1 MKTLLK
7 ILVVIVALAVIAAGG
22 GLLYLNHYVQSP
34 AFKQTVLDAAKQS
47 LGAEVK
53 IADLDISLL
62 SGISLQGVS
71 VANPA
76 GFDGQLLTARA
87 FVLRY
92 RLLPLLWKRVVIQQ
106 LSLEQP
112 KIVLCKNDRGE
123 WNYDKLG
130 AVPAA
135 PAPAATPAPPKPSA
149 PATGATGLPG
159 GINVTLSKLA
169 LSDGAVAMLGAS
181 NKPLVLV
188 EGVNLASAVDVTG
201 GALSGKGEAKLGL
214 LNIAQSLFIRQVG
227 APVRLSPQEVKLA
240 PVSGQLAGGSVGGA
254 LGVKLAGGFRYGADL
269 QIKDSDV
276 ATLLKEA
283 GTKEVMTGKLQ
294 ATTTIEGTGGL
305 ATMTG
310 NGKAEITDGR
320 LMEIPLLKL
329 IGTLLQIEELKQLKF
344 DKCLL
349 EFTLANNVMQT
360 PVIKISAAKIE
371 LTGRGSV
378 QLSDY
383 SLNHEF
389 TLALA
394 EDLLSKLPQEV
405 RDALT
410 QRADGY
416 YTLSFKVTG
425 PYDSPKTDL
434 GNVLVKGAGQQLLK
448 KGLQQL
454 FK

>member
-7 ILVVIVALAVIAAGG
+7 ILAVIVLLGVMAGVG
-22 GLLYLNHYVQSP
+22 GYFYLNHYLQSP
-34 AFKQTVLDAAKQS
+34 TFKQMVLDGAKQA

-53 IADLDISLL
+53 IQDLNVSVF
-62 SGISLQGVS
+62 SGISLKGVTI
-71 VANPA
+71 ANPT
-76 GFDGQLLTARA
+76 GFDGQLLTAQA

-92 RLLPLLWKRVVIQQ
+92 RLLPLLRRRVVIEQ

-112 KIVLCKNDRGE
+112 KIVMCRNDKGD

-130 AVPAA
+130 GPASS
-135 PAPAATPAPPKPSA
+135 TPT
-149 PATGATGLPG
+149 PATGGSSLPG
-159 GINVTLSKLA
+159 GINLTLSKLA
-169 LSDGAVAMLGAS
+169 LTDGSVSMLGVS
-181 NKPLVLV
+181 NKPLVQV
-188 EGVNLASAVDVTG
+188 EGINFSSAVDLTG
-201 GALSGKGEAKLGL
+201 GALTGNGQAKIGL
-214 LNIAQSLFIRQVG
+214 LNIAQSLLLRQVG
-227 APVRLSPQEVKLA
+227 APVSLSSQEVKLA
-240 PVSGQLAGGSVGGA
+240 PVSGQLAGGNVSGE
-254 LGVKLAGGFRYGADL
+254 LGVKLAGGFKYGADL

-283 GTKEVMTGKLQ
+283 GTKQILTGKLQ
-294 ATTTIEGTGGL
+294 ANAKVSGTGGL

-310 NGKAEITDGR
+310 SGKAEVADG
-320 LMEIPLLKL
+320 LFVDVPLLKL

-349 EFTLANNVMQT
+349 EFTIADNVMQT
-360 PVIKISAAKIE
+360 PVIKISAAKVE
-371 LTGRGSV
+371 LTGHGNI

-394 EDLLSKLPQEV
+394 KDLLSRLPQEV

-434 GNVLVKGAGQQLLK
+434 GTKLVQDAAKQLLK
-448 KGLQQL
+448 KFL
-454 FK
+454 K